1 MYLLGSRISVYI
13 CYGFKIKKLSYYLQK
28 LEKFV
33 IYDYISLNLEP
44 AQVSIKFTI
53 VISIDK
59 AY

>member
-1 MYLLGSRISVYI
+1 M
-13 CYGFKIKKLSYYLQK
+13 YLQK